1 VHHGRIEV
9 RTSGKV
15 ETVEVTD
22 QISEEIRRSKVREGL
37 CTVSVLHTT
46 AGVFVNENA
55 DPDVQRDLLG
65 ALERM
70 VPSDARYAHA
80 EGNSPGH
87 IKAVLTGSSVTLA
100 VRAGALELGRW
111 QGVYLAEFDGPRI
124 RSASIT
130 CIGEVEG

>member
-1 VHHGRIEV
+1 MHHGRIEV

-22 QISEEIRRSKVREGL
+22 QISAEIRRSKVREGL

>member
-1 VHHGRIEV
+1 MHHGRIEV
-9 RTSGKV
+9 RTGGKV
-15 ETVEVTD
+15 DTVEVTD
-22 QISEEIRRSKVREGL
+22 QVSEEIRRSKVREGL

-100 VRAGALELGRW
+100 VRAGALALGRW

>member
-1 VHHGRIEV
+1 M
-9 RTSGKV
+9 